1 LARTITNQLRCLVD
15 EFVGHQ
21 KTAEYKKLF
30 IKNTIRFIDK
40 PVTSQLY
47 TALLL
52 LETLGI
58 PGSKSFYPQWSSH
71 SEESLSEEK
80 LAEVVKKLNILF
92 NGKYKF
98 EQLSFNKSA
107 FTSLRNNGLIGE
119 GEYLCFV

>member
-1 LARTITNQLRCLVD
+1 M
-15 EFVGHQ
+15 
-21 KTAEYKKLF
+21 F

-71 SEESLSEEK
+71 SEESLSEGK
-80 LAEVVKKLNILF
+80 MAEVVKKLNILF
-92 NGKYKF
+92 NGKLKF

>member
-1 LARTITNQLRCLVD
+1 LRGLVD

-47 TALLL
+47 MTLLL
-52 LETLGI
+52 LDTLGKS
-58 PGSKSFYPQWSSH
+58 GSNSFYPQWSSH

-80 LAEVVKKLNILF
+80 LAEVVKKLNLLF
-92 NGKYKF
+92 DGKYKF
-98 EQLSFNKSA
+98 EQLSFYKSA
-107 FTSLRNNGLIGE
+107 LTSLRNNGLIGE
-119 GEYLCFV
+119 GDYLCFV